1 MIGVIFNI
9 AIFTPSVME
18 TLICEFYNK
27 EVVIMFG
34 RDSCGDTGRGISS
47 FLSSTAGELLLLIGV
62 FTLGGAMYR
71 SGQDQGQRVANKILR
86 RHDKDVRRL
95 EKKTEKYLK
104 KKEQNERRERDR
116 EEQGWFR
123 LIRND

>member
-1 MIGVIFNI
+1 
-9 AIFTPSVME
+9 
-18 TLICEFYNK
+18 
-27 EVVIMFG
+27 MFG
-34 RDSCGDTGRGISS
+34 RDSGGNAGNGIGA

-104 KKEQNERRERDR
+104 KKEKDELRERDR
-116 EEQGWFR
+116 EERGWFR
-123 LIRND
+123 LIGNN